1 MIEILKSVAVTSVE
15 VFVPNSTDNT
25 LVAGVTCAS
34 ADLYNHSGDNHITES
49 ASLTLSTYDN
59 GDGSVSE
66 KTINRF
72 LIIQN

>member
-1 MIEILKSVAVTSVE
+1 MIELLTSVAITSVE

-25 LVAGVTCAS
+25 LVSGVACVS
-34 ADLYNHSGDNHITES
+34 SDLYNHSGDNHITEY

-59 GDGSVSE
+59 GDGSHTDTAIS
-66 KTINRF
+66 RY